1 MVKVKLTENFP
12 GFFLDLG
19 MGVTINRGDDWVEA
33 PDTIELQQAIDNS
46 HVEVQKEGKKYAK
59 KLKEGGEVWVFA
71 EQRNGKI
78 PQIVFELLGKA
89 TELAKKISVKVGA
102 ILLCEKD
109 NKLSK
114 ELIEYGA
121 DSVYI
126 AENPL
131 LKNYKTDFYTKT
143 ISKLINKEKP
153 QIVIYGATHIGRDL
167 APRIAQRITT
177 GLTADCTGLDI
188 DDDSLLIQTRPA
200 FGGNIMAQIKCP
212 DHKPQ
217 MSTVR
222 LGVMKVPEKEAN
234 RKGNIIKVDAEIDEK
249 DSLTKVIN
257 IIKENK
263 CIANLEKSHIIVSG
277 GRGLGTKENFRLIE
291 ELAKL
296 LCGEVGAS
304 RAVVDAG
311 WITKDH
317 QVGQTGKTVRPKLYI
332 ACGISGAIQHRAGMQ
347 NSDIIIAINKDPNA
361 MIFNIADYGV
371 VGDLH
376 KIIPLLIE
384 ELKK

>member
-1 MVKVKLTENFP
+1 MIKVKLKDDYP
-12 GFFLDLG
+12 GFSLDLG
-19 MGVTINRGDDWVEA
+19 VGVTISKGDDWTEA
-33 PDTIELQQAIDNS
+33 PDTIELQQAINNGYI
-46 HVEVQKEGKKYAK
+46 EIQKEKKEDTEK
-59 KLKEGGEVWVFA
+59 VKEGSEVWVFA
-71 EQRNGKI
+71 EQRNNKI

-89 TELAKKISVKVGA
+89 SELSKKLNVKVGA
-102 ILLCEKD
+102 VLLCEKD
-109 NKLSK
+109 NGLSK
-114 ELIEYGA
+114 NLIAYGA
-121 DSVYI
+121 DNVYL

-131 LKNYKTDFYTKT
+131 LKNYKTDFYTK
-143 ISKLINKEKP
+143 IIANLINEKKP
-153 QIVIYGATHIGRDL
+153 DIVIYGATHIGRDL

-188 DDDSLLIQTRPA
+188 DNENLLLQTRPA

-222 LGVMKVPEKEAN
+222 PGVMKVPEKDKN
-234 RKGNIIKVDAEIDEK
+234 RKGSIIKVNAEVTEK
-249 DSLTKVIN
+249 DSLTQVIKTV
-257 IIKENK
+257 KENK
-263 CIANLEKSHIIVSG
+263 CIANLEEAQIIVSG
-277 GRGLGTKENFRLIE
+277 GRGLGTKKNFELIK
-291 ELAKL
+291 ELAGL

-311 WITKDH
+311 WISKDH

-347 NSDIIIAINKDPNA
+347 NSDMIIAINKDPDA
-361 MIFNIADYGV
+361 MIHKIADYSI
-371 VGDLH
+371 VGDLN